1 MIYLRRCQRV
11 CLWAVCQKPKN
22 KSCSLLKTAEV
33 LQMTSEA
40 AVAAD
45 HARLTETPDSNPAPD
60 SDGRRYCRH
69 CRELRPLSA
78 FPAGPRR
85 YICKAHLYERV
96 KLPAK
101 LRVQADEKRR
111 VLSQLWARCRTDSRA
126 LGQTHVKLTQS
137 EIAGV
142 LEHTGFRIDLAF
154 AVVPAD
160 ASRMLSRDNVAV
172 VASEARRD
180 LIWAHRLGGG
190 RMYLAALAAWRAADS
205 RQAAVGRRVISLD

>member
-1 MIYLRRCQRV
+1 
-11 CLWAVCQKPKN
+11 
-22 KSCSLLKTAEV
+22 
-33 LQMTSEA
+33 MTSEA

-45 HARLTETPDSNPAPD
+45 HAALNGISNSNPAPD

-69 CRELRPLSA
+69 CRELRAISA

-85 YICKAHLYERV
+85 YICKAHLYERFT
-96 KLPAK
+96 LPAK
-101 LRVQADEKRR
+101 LRVQADDKRR
-111 VLSQLWARCRTDSRA
+111 VLSKLWARCSTDARA
-126 LGQTHVKLTQS
+126 LGQTRIQLAQR

-172 VASEARRD
+172 VVNEARRD
-180 LIWAHRLGGG
+180 LISAHRKGGE

-205 RQAAVGRRVISLD
+205 AQQQCVPSSLVECA

>member
-1 MIYLRRCQRV
+1 
-11 CLWAVCQKPKN
+11 
-22 KSCSLLKTAEV
+22 
-33 LQMTSEA
+33 MTSEA
-40 AVAAD
+40 VLAAD
-45 HARLTETPDSNPAPD
+45 HARLSEISNSNPAPD

-101 LRVQADEKRR
+101 LRVQADDKRR
-111 VLSQLWARCRTDSRA
+111 VLSQLWARCSTDAKA
-126 LGQTHVKLTQS
+126 LGQTRIQLAQR
-137 EIAGV
+137 EMAGI

-154 AVVPAD
+154 VIVPAD

-172 VASEARRD
+172 VANEARRA
-180 LIWAHRLGGG
+180 LIWAHRLGGA

-205 RQAAVGRRVISLD
+205 RQISAP

>member
-1 MIYLRRCQRV
+1 
-11 CLWAVCQKPKN
+11 
-22 KSCSLLKTAEV
+22 
-33 LQMTSEA
+33 MTSEA

-45 HARLTETPDSNPAPD
+45 HALLNGISKSNPVPD

-101 LRVQADEKRR
+101 LRVQADDTRR
-111 VLSQLWARCRTDSRA
+111 VLSQNWARCSTDVRA
-126 LGQTHVKLTQS
+126 LGQTRIQLAQR

-142 LEHTGFRIDLAF
+142 FEHTGFRIDLVF
-154 AVVPAD
+154 AIVPAD

-172 VASEARRD
+172 VANEVRRD
-180 LIWAHRLGGG
+180 LIWAHRLDGG

-205 RQAAVGRRVISLD
+205 RQISAP

>member
-1 MIYLRRCQRV
+1 MLSFFETLPPRV
-11 CLWAVCQKPKN
+11 WAVCQKPKN
-22 KSCSLLKTAEV
+22 KSCSLLKTAQA

-40 AVAAD
+40 VVATD
-45 HARLTETPDSNPAPD
+45 HARLNETPKSNAAPD
-60 SDGRRYCRH
+60 CGGRRYCRH
-69 CRELRPLSA
+69 CRELRAISA

-85 YICKAHLYERV
+85 YICKAHLYERFT
-96 KLPAK
+96 LPAK
-101 LRVQADEKRR
+101 LRVQADDKRR
-111 VLSQLWARCRTDSRA
+111 FLSQLWARCRTDSRA
-126 LGQTHVKLTQS
+126 LGQTRIQLAQR

-160 ASRMLSRDNVAV
+160 ASRMLSRENFVV
-172 VASEARRD
+172 VANEARRA

-205 RQAAVGRRVISLD
+205 RQAAVGRRVITLD

>member
-1 MIYLRRCQRV
+1 
-11 CLWAVCQKPKN
+11 
-22 KSCSLLKTAEV
+22 
-33 LQMTSEA
+33 MTSEA

-45 HARLTETPDSNPAPD
+45 HARLNGISKSNPAPD

-85 YICKAHLYERV
+85 YICRGHLYERFT
-96 KLPAK
+96 LPAK
-101 LRVQADEKRR
+101 LRVQADNKRR
-111 VLSQLWARCRTDSRA
+111 VLSKLWARCSTDA
-126 LGQTHVKLTQS
+126 KKLDQTHIKLTQR

-205 RQAAVGRRVISLD
+205 RQAAVGRRVITLD

>member
-1 MIYLRRCQRV
+1 
-11 CLWAVCQKPKN
+11 
-22 KSCSLLKTAEV
+22 
-33 LQMTSEA
+33 MTSEA
-40 AVAAD
+40 VVAAD
-45 HARLTETPDSNPAPD
+45 HARLNETPKSNPAPD

-85 YICKAHLYERV
+85 YVCKAHLYEHV

-101 LRVQADEKRR
+101 LRVKADDKRR

-126 LGQTHVKLTQS
+126 LGQTRIQLAQR
-137 EIAGV
+137 EMAGI

-154 AVVPAD
+154 AIVPAD

-172 VASEARRD
+172 VANEARRA
-180 LIWAHRLGGG
+180 LIWAHRLGGE
-190 RMYLAALAAWRAADS
+190 RMYLSALAACRAADS
-205 RQAAVGRRVISLD
+205 PQQQCAAEYSSLD

>member
-1 MIYLRRCQRV
+1 MSET
-11 CLWAVCQKPKN
+11 KN
-22 KSCSLLKTAEV
+22 RSCSLLKTAQV
-33 LQMTSEA
+33 LQMMSEA

-126 LGQTHVKLTQS
+126 LGQTRIQLAQRLCVCDLSLSSLSSLSKYGVCACARAPSLILCALSSSSTNS
-137 EIAGV
+137 EHEREG
-142 LEHTGFRIDLAF
+142 R
-154 AVVPAD
+154 
-160 ASRMLSRDNVAV
+160 
-172 VASEARRD
+172 
-180 LIWAHRLGGG
+180 AH
-190 RMYLAALAAWRAADS
+190 
-205 RQAAVGRRVISLD
+205 QAHS

>member
-1 MIYLRRCQRV
+1 
-11 CLWAVCQKPKN
+11 
-22 KSCSLLKTAEV
+22 
-33 LQMTSEA
+33 MTSEA

-45 HARLTETPDSNPAPD
+45 HAALNGTPDSNPAPD

-101 LRVQADEKRR
+101 RRVQADDKRR

-126 LGQTHVKLTQS
+126 LGQTHIKLTQS

-172 VASEARRD
+172 VASEARRA

-205 RQAAVGRRVISLD
+205 RQAAVCRRVISLD

>member
-1 MIYLRRCQRV
+1 LIYFETLPARV
-11 CLWAVCQKPKN
+11 PLAASRKPK
-22 KSCSLLKTAEV
+22 KGSCSLLKTAEAPR
-33 LQMTSEA
+33 MTSEA

-45 HARLTETPDSNPAPD
+45 HARLNGISKSNPAPD

-101 LRVQADEKRR
+101 LRVQADDKRR

-126 LGQTHVKLTQS
+126 LGQTRIQLAQR

-172 VASEARRD
+172 VASEARRA

>member
-1 MIYLRRCQRV
+1 
-11 CLWAVCQKPKN
+11 
-22 KSCSLLKTAEV
+22 
-33 LQMTSEA
+33 MTSEA
-40 AVAAD
+40 VLAAD
-45 HARLTETPDSNPAPD
+45 HARLSETPKSNPAPD

-69 CRELRPLSA
+69 CRELRAISA

-85 YICKAHLYERV
+85 YVCKAHLYERV

-101 LRVQADEKRR
+101 RRVQADDTRR

-126 LGQTHVKLTQS
+126 LGQTRIQLAQR
-137 EIAGV
+137 EIAEI
-142 LEHTGFRIDLAF
+142 LEYRGFRIDLAF

-160 ASRMLSRDNVAV
+160 ASRMLSRENLAV
-172 VASEARRD
+172 VVNEARRA

-205 RQAAVGRRVISLD
+205 RQISALQSSPL

>member
-1 MIYLRRCQRV
+1 
-11 CLWAVCQKPKN
+11 
-22 KSCSLLKTAEV
+22 
-33 LQMTSEA
+33 MTSEA

-45 HARLTETPDSNPAPD
+45 HAALNGISKSNPAPD

-85 YICKAHLYERV
+85 YVCKAHLYERV

-101 LRVQADEKRR
+101 RRVQADDTRR
-111 VLSQLWARCRTDSRA
+111 VLSQLWARCSTDAKA
-126 LGQTHVKLTQS
+126 LGQTRIQLAQR
-137 EIAGV
+137 EIAEILKKKG
-142 LEHTGFRIDLAF
+142 IDLAF
-154 AVVPAD
+154 AIVPAD

-172 VASEARRD
+172 VANEARRA

-205 RQAAVGRRVISLD
+205 PQQQCAAE